1 MQRSFWKTLHVLTLW
16 SYEKRHKQGNRFRS
30 SPVSVPAT
38 SYSSITNAAFVILL
52 TIVTTAHWLIVTLLT
67 HISKLGGQVSVYV
80 GECFCL
86 RAYPY
91 ILFILDAQGGSRKAS
106 DRQGLE
112 LKMLVSG
119 AGEMAQ
125 WVRAPDCSSEGPK
138 FKSQQPHGG
147 SQPPVMRSDALFWCV
162 WRQLQCTYI

>member
-1 MQRSFWKTLHVLTLW
+1 M
-16 SYEKRHKQGNRFRS
+16 
-30 SPVSVPAT
+30 
-38 SYSSITNAAFVILL
+38 AFVILL
-52 TIVTTAHWLIVTLLT
+52 TIVTIAHWLIVTLLT

-112 LKMLVSG
+112 LKMLVSCHVG
-119 AGEMAQ
+119 AGHLTQ
-125 WVRAPDCSSEGPK
+125 VLWKVSHCS
-138 FKSQQPHGG
+138 
-147 SQPPVMRSDALFWCV
+147 
-162 WRQLQCTYI
+162 